1 MQRLVM
7 RLFAALALIV
17 PLPAVAQS
25 VADNAHVAEALE
37 IARIWLD
44 AQKDYERLPSVA
56 AAIVHDQELVWS
68 GAVGMADIDAGR
80 PATSSTLYSI
90 CSISKLFT
98 SVAVMQLRDEG
109 RLDLRDPVQ
118 KHLPFYNLEQQ
129 YDESTPVT
137 VEGLLTHSAGL
148 PRESDHPYWSGPE
161 YPFPTKEEVVT
172 RLSNQETL
180 HPSRTE
186 YQYSNLGLSLAGYIV
201 EEVSGTPYHDYVRS
215 NVLGPLGMDD
225 TYSEMPRQHIG
236 GQLAM
241 GYTELTRQGR
251 RNEVPFFEAKGIAP
265 AAGYASTVDDLASFA
280 MWQFRLRGD
289 TEELLHAYTLAEMQR
304 VHFARPGSNSMRG
317 LGFSVSARGGETF
330 VGHGGSCPGFRTTL
344 SLQNDSKI
352 ATVAMVNAMVSAS
365 KYSTGVYN
373 LVADAIK
380 SATAEDDE
388 HAMTAD
394 TNGDGGSEWQ
404 SDQDA
409 QIDPARYMGTYTGG
423 LGGSETVV
431 VRWKGGIATLSVP
444 TDNPRQSLSELRHV
458 EGDTFR
464 RVGSDGE
471 PGTEVIFETD
481 GQGRVFRMRTPLNYR
496 TRVN

>member
-1 MQRLVM
+1 MKKAL
-7 RLFAALALIV
+7 LFALALLA
-17 PLPAVAQS
+17 PLTAVAQS
-25 VADNAHVAEALE
+25 VADDAHVAEALE
-37 IARIWLD
+37 VARIWLD
-44 AQKDYERLPSVA
+44 AQKDYEQLPSVA

-109 RLDLRDPVQ
+109 HLDLRDPVQ
-118 KHLPFYNLEQQ
+118 KHLPFYDLEQQ

-137 VEGLLTHSAGL
+137 LEGLLTHSAGL

-161 YPFPTKEEVVT
+161 YPFPTKDEVIT
-172 RLSNQETL
+172 RLSDQETL

-201 EEVSGTPYHDYVRS
+201 EEVSGTPYDQYVRS
-215 NVLGPLGMDD
+215 HILGPLGMDD

-241 GYTELTRQGR
+241 GYTDLTRQGG
-251 RNEVPFFEAKGIAP
+251 RNEVPFFEAKGISP
-265 AAGYASTVDDLASFA
+265 AAGYASSVDDLAKFA

-289 TEELLHAYTLAEMQR
+289 TEELVHAYTLAEMQR
-304 VHFARPGSNSMRG
+304 VHFARPGSNTMRG
-317 LGFSVSARGGETF
+317 LGFQVSARSGETF

-352 ATVAMVNAMVSAS
+352 ATVAMVNAMVNAG

-380 SATAEDDE
+380 SATTDDDE
-388 HAMTAD
+388 HPVTTDA
-394 TNGDGGSEWQ
+394 NSNGGDGKSNP
-404 SDQDA
+404 DA
-409 QIDPARYMGTYTGG
+409 QIDPTRYMGTYTGG

-431 VRWKGGIATLSVP
+431 VRWKGGIATLSLP
-444 TDNPRQSLSELRHV
+444 TDNPRQSLSELTHV
-458 EGDTFR
+458 EADTFR
-464 RVGSDGE
+464 RRGNDGE
-471 PGTEVIFETD
+471 LGTEVIFETD
-481 GQGRVFRMRTPLNYR
+481 EQGRVFRMRTPLNYR